1 MWPRFTLDDLRNIAY
16 YLGVLVALSASIYIP
31 SIVVGVCFREWSAA
45 ARYVFAAG
53 LNLCVGEA
61 LQFLR
66 INQKRLTKKQAI
78 AITGMAWIVL
88 ALLASVPLFF
98 SGHYLSWTD
107 ALFDGVSGFTTTG
120 ACLVQD
126 VEHLSYADNMFRFSM
141 LFVGGL
147 GLVVVALSLGLFG
160 KSGGASLY
168 SCEGRSEHIVPN
180 VMHSTRLILSVCLVY
195 IALSTLILTIICT
208 VLGMSPVRSFLHGLW
223 LAVSGFMTG
232 GFAPTSQSVLY
243 YHCFA
248 LEAVLMLVMFMGSLN
263 FVMHTNIWSGRLLAF
278 FRDIETRTMIV
289 WLFITTLVFAASM
302 CSQTNTSSLF
312 TMLRTGVFSLVSA
325 FSTTGLQNIST
336 SQLTTTLSSGAL
348 LLLAMV
354 MAVGASSGGTAGGM
368 KLLRLGIVM
377 KSVVISLKEALLPA
391 SSRVVVSYYHA
402 GKHQLTHST
411 SREALTV
418 FLLFVG
424 TYVLGTLAGIAYGY
438 ESTQAIFESV
448 AMASNAGLTSGIV
461 SAGMPLGL
469 ELFYMLEMWAGRLE
483 FITFIAL
490 LVCLVTSV
498 RPRGILK
505 MGLGR

>member
-1 MWPRFTLDDLRNIAY
+1 MWPRYTFDDFRTIAY
-16 YLGVLVALSASIYIP
+16 YLGVLVAWGACIYLP
-31 SIVVGVCFREWSAA
+31 SLIAGVCFREWSAV
-45 ARYVFAAG
+45 ARYLFAAG
-53 LNLCVGEA
+53 LNLCVGVA
-61 LQFLR
+61 LQFFR
-66 INQKRLTKKQAI
+66 ISQKRLTKKQAI
-78 AITGMAWIVL
+78 AVTGLAWIVL
-88 ALLASVPLFF
+88 ALLASVPLLL
-98 SGHYLSWTD
+98 SGHYLSYVD

-126 VEHLSYADNMFRFSM
+126 IDHLSYADNMFRFAM

-168 SCEGRSEHIVPN
+168 ASEGRSEHVVPN
-180 VMHSTRLILSVCLVY
+180 VMQTTRLILRVCLVY
-195 IALSTLILTIICT
+195 IVLSAALLAVIC
-208 VLGMSPVRSFLHGLW
+208 VILGMNPVRSFLHGVW

-243 YHCFA
+243 YHSFA
-248 LEAVLMLVMFMGSLN
+248 IEGVLIIVMFMGSLN
-263 FVMHTNIWSGRLLAF
+263 FVMHDNIWRGHLLPF
-278 FRDIETRTMIV
+278 FRDIETRTMAV
-289 WLFITTLVFAASM
+289 WLVVAVAVFAASM
-302 CSQTNTSSLF
+302 CSKTDSSSLF
-312 TMLRTGVFSLVSA
+312 TMLRAGVFSIVSA

-348 LLLAMV
+348 LVLAMV

-377 KSVVISLKEALLPA
+377 KSVVISIKEALSPA
-391 SSRVVVSYYHA
+391 SARVVVSYYHA
-402 GKHQLTHST
+402 GKHQLTHSL
-411 SREALTV
+411 SRDALTV
-418 FLLFVG
+418 FLLFAC

-490 LVCLVTSV
+490 LVCLFTSIK
-498 RPRGILK
+498 PR
-505 MGLGR
+505 RAPRAE

>member
-1 MWPRFTLDDLRNIAY
+1 MWPRFTLEDFRTIAY
-16 YLGVLVALSASIYIP
+16 YLGVLVAVSATIYIP
-31 SIVVGVCFREWSAA
+31 SLVVGVCFREWSAV

-53 LNLCVGEA
+53 LNLFVGEA
-61 LQFLR
+61 LQFMR
-66 INQKRLTKKQAI
+66 IDQRRLTKKQAI
-78 AITGMAWIVL
+78 AITGLAWIVL
-88 ALLASVPLFF
+88 ALLASVPLYF
-98 SGHYLSWTD
+98 SGHYLSYAD

-126 VEHLSYADNMFRFSM
+126 IDHLSYADNIFRFSM

-147 GLVVVALSLGLFG
+147 GLIVVALSLGLFG

-168 SCEGRSEHIVPN
+168 ASEGRSEHVVPN
-180 VMHSTRLILSVCLVY
+180 VMQTTRLILRVCLMY
-195 IALSTLILTIICT
+195 IVVSTIILS
-208 VLGMSPVRSFLHGLW
+208 VMFVFLGMTPVRSFLHGVM

-248 LEAVLMLVMFMGSLN
+248 VEVVLMLVMFMGSLN
-263 FVMHTNIWSGRLLAF
+263 FVMHDNIWRGHLLPF
-278 FRDIETRTMIV
+278 FRDIETRTMII
-289 WLFITTLVFAASM
+289 WLVITVLVFAASM
-302 CSQTNTSSLF
+302 CSQTDSSSLF
-312 TMLRTGVFSLVSA
+312 TMMRAGIFSIVSA

-336 SQLTTTLSSGAL
+336 SQLTTTLSSGAFL
-348 LLLAMV
+348 VLAMV

-377 KSVVISLKEALLPA
+377 KSVVISIKEALSPRSA
-391 SSRVVVSYYHA
+391 RVVVSYYHA
-402 GKHQLTHST
+402 GRRQLTQELA
-411 SREALTV
+411 REALTV
-418 FLLFVG
+418 FLLFAC

-438 ESTQAIFESV
+438 ESTQSIFESV

-490 LVCLVTSV
+490 LVCLFTSLK
-498 RPRGILK
+498 PR
-505 MGLGR
+505 RAARAE